1 VIKPV
6 QNPLPGF
13 SRVIN
18 AARNAVAQSQR
29 EAQQFGSTSVTAP

>member
-13 SRVIN
+13 SRDLN
-18 AARNAVAQSQR
+18 AARNAVAQSRR
-29 EAQQFGSTSVTAP
+29 EAQQFGATSVTAP